1 MLFGLFMAI
10 CTGLCWVCI
19 GIVLSTCA
27 SKKLSIV
34 SISLLHTLLSCLV
47 TCFLVD
53 FQKITASEVLVMMGF
68 VLLAGCL
75 NASGGSST
83 AFSPCFFTGFTDSL
97 GETVQ

>member
-1 MLFGLFMAI
+1 MAI

-34 SISLLHTLLSCLV
+34 SISLLHTLL

-53 FQKITASEVLVMMGF
+53 FQKITAGEALVMMGF